1 MSSKPLFSIVTICY
15 NSSATIER
23 TIKSILGQTFTD
35 YEYIIVDGAS
45 KDTSLDIVRKYE
57 PLFEGRMK
65 WKSEPDTGIYN
76 AMNKG
81 IMRSSGEII
90 GIVNS
95 DDWLEADALQILVE
109 EMSHN
114 EENRRKILT
123 GEVLF
128 HYDDGSTQLY
138 PTSYERYEYFA
149 KRYRMGLNHPAT
161 FVPRSIYD
169 KMGIFDEEFKLYAD
183 ADFILRCYKA
193 GVGVHFINKVLSNMA
208 DGGASNVRSRKEL
221 EDSLLKYKKHC
232 TTKIEYFKY
241 ATRSKIMWFLRGFIP
256 KWYVKWYRQRHNKK
270 NSYKK

>member
-1 MSSKPLFSIVTICY
+1 MKFSIITISY
-15 NSSATIER
+15 NSGKTIER
-23 TIKSILGQTFTD
+23 TLKSVLAQTYKD

-45 KDTSLDIVRKYE
+45 KDSTMDIVRKYE
-57 PLFEGRMK
+57 SLFEGRMK

-81 IMRSSGEII
+81 IMRSAGEII

-95 DDWLEADALQILVE
+95 DDWLEVDTLQILADE
-109 EMSHN
+109 I
-114 EENRRKILT
+114 NRDPSNREKILT

-128 HYDDGSTQLY
+128 HYNDGSTQHY

-161 FVPRSIYD
+161 FVPRCIYD
-169 KMGIFDEEFKLYAD
+169 KMGVFDEQFKLYAD

-193 GVGVHFINKVLSNMA
+193 SVGVHFIHKVLSNMA
-208 DGGASNVRSRKEL
+208 DGGASNVRSKKEL

-232 TTKIEYFKY
+232 KTKSEYLKY
-241 ATRSKIMWFLRGFIP
+241 ATKTRVMWYIRAVIP
-256 KWYVKWYRQRHNKK
+256 EWYVRWYRKQHNK
-270 NSYKK
+270 

>member
-1 MSSKPLFSIVTICY
+1 MALFSIITITY
-15 NSSATIER
+15 NSEKTIER
-23 TIKSILGQTFTD
+23 TLVSVLAQTCTD

-45 KDTSLDIVRKYE
+45 KDSTMEIVRKYE

-81 IMRSSGEII
+81 IMRSTGEII

-95 DDWLEADALQILVE
+95 DDWLEADTLQILVE
-109 EMSHN
+109 EMAQDDD
-114 EENRRKILT
+114 NRKKILT

-128 HYDDGSTQLY
+128 HYADGSTQLY
-138 PTSYERYEYFA
+138 PTSYERYEHYA

-161 FVPRSIYD
+161 FVPRCIYD

-221 EDSLLKYKKHC
+221 NDSLLKYRKHSK
-232 TTKIEYFKY
+232 TKAEYHKY
-241 ATRSKIMWFLRGFIP
+241 AVKARVMWFLRGFIP
-256 KWYVKWYRQRHNKK
+256 EWYVRWYRKRHNKR
-270 NSYKK
+270 